1 MLFGLALLTYS
12 FRRKRESE
20 DGDDAKQHDNS
31 LSAAKPTKT
40 TTSDHTTS
48 SVPVGLLGSMPHP
61 QSSGDRSH
69 DTTSHETSYVTASK
83 DDLMTALS
91 SGGILKMKHAEL
103 LVSLLSTDD
112 FALLQRVLVTVANAA
127 AFTSNQVR

>member
-1 MLFGLALLTYS
+1 MPFV
-12 FRRKRESE
+12 
-20 DGDDAKQHDNS
+20 GDDAKQHDNT
-31 LSAAKPTKT
+31 LSTAKPNKT

-48 SVPVGLLGSMPHP
+48 SVGLLGSMPHP

-69 DTTSHETSYVTASK
+69 DTTSHETSHVTASK